1 MSYTK
6 KILDTVRTTIVE
18 HNMFRNGDTVVVG
31 VSGGA
36 DSSMLL
42 HCLNVIKNDYNLN
55 IVVAHINHK
64 IRIGTAER
72 DAEFVE
78 YLCNEMGIEFHLKE
92 IDIPTFAEENG
103 MSEEEA
109 GRLARYSFFNE
120 LAGKKG
126 KIATAH
132 NANDNVETVLMRFM
146 RGTGVKGLAGIPFV
160 RGNIVRPILNVSRAD
175 IEGYIK
181 ENGLEHITDETNFEN
196 VYTRNKIRLDLIP
209 FMQEKFNPNLINTV
223 SESIMSYREDAEY
236 FDNIVNE
243 LFETVVSVEENRV
256 GIPIDTLRE
265 QHCSISKRLISK
277 CLMEFLHYSQLGISP
292 KVIDSFYKA
301 IDMKVGTTLTVN
313 KNCKIRVSY
322 DYLYIEGVEEMKLS
336 EYNYDLSALCMG
348 RLDEDHVYFMDYNLS
363 LGFYRGFDLNIDNN
377 GLELNLPVEKYNGKN
392 LVIRNRRK
400 GDVFRVDDNTHKLLN
415 RVFSDKKIDA
425 GLRDSIPLVC
435 CGNEVLWAVGY
446 FATRFSK
453 RKGEF
458 YKLVVEN

>member
-1 MSYTK
+1 MSYTN
-6 KILDTVRTTIVE
+6 KILDTVRTTIAE
-18 HNMFRNGDTVVVG
+18 HNMFNNGDTVVVG

-36 DSSMLL
+36 DSVMLL

-72 DAEFVE
+72 DAKFVE
-78 YLCNEMGIEFHLKE
+78 DLCEKMGIEYHLKE
-92 IDIPTFAEENG
+92 IDIPTFAEENS

-109 GRLARYSFFNE
+109 GRLARYSFFSE
-120 LAGKKG
+120 LAGKSG

-146 RGTGVKGLAGIPFV
+146 RGTGVKGLSGIPYK
-160 RGNIVRPILNVSRAD
+160 RGNIVRPILNVSRTD
-175 IEGYIK
+175 IEGYIE

-196 VYTRNKIRLDLIP
+196 IYTRNKIRLDLIP

-256 GIPIDTLRE
+256 GIPIETLKE

-277 CLMEFLHYSQLGISP
+277 CLMEFLHFNQLGISP
-292 KVIDSFYKA
+292 AVIDSFYKA

-313 KNCKIRVSY
+313 KNCRIRVSY
-322 DYLYIEGVEEMKLS
+322 EYLYIEGVEEMKLS
-336 EYNYDLSALCMG
+336 EYYYDLSALNMG
-348 RLDEDHVYFMDYNLS
+348 NLEEDHVYFMDYNLS
-363 LGFYRGFDLNIDNN
+363 LGMYRNYDLNIDNN
-377 GLELNLPVEKYNGKN
+377 GLELNLPTSKYNGKKI
-392 LVIRNRRK
+392 VIRNRRK
-400 GDVFRVDDNTHKLLN
+400 GDVFRVDDNTHKNLN

-446 FATRFSK
+446 FATRFGK

-458 YKLVVEN
+458 YKIIVEN

>member
-1 MSYTK
+1 MSYTN
-6 KILDTVRTTIVE
+6 KILDTVRTTIAE
-18 HNMFRNGDTVVVG
+18 HNMFNNGDTVVVG

-36 DSSMLL
+36 DSVMLL

-72 DAEFVE
+72 DAKFVE
-78 YLCNEMGIEFHLKE
+78 DLCEKMGIEYHLKE
-92 IDIPTFAEENG
+92 IDIPTFAEENS

-109 GRLARYSFFNE
+109 GRLARYSFFSE
-120 LAGKKG
+120 LAGKSG

-146 RGTGVKGLAGIPFV
+146 RGTGVKGLSGIPYK
-160 RGNIVRPILNVSRAD
+160 RGNIVRPILNVSRTD
-175 IEGYIK
+175 IEGYIE

-196 VYTRNKIRLDLIP
+196 IYTRNKIRLDLIP

-243 LFETVVSVEENRV
+243 LFETVVSVEE
-256 GIPIDTLRE
+256 
-265 QHCSISKRLISK
+265 
-277 CLMEFLHYSQLGISP
+277 
-292 KVIDSFYKA
+292 
-301 IDMKVGTTLTVN
+301 
-313 KNCKIRVSY
+313 
-322 DYLYIEGVEEMKLS
+322 MKLS
-336 EYNYDLSALCMG
+336 EYYYDLSALNMG
-348 RLDEDHVYFMDYNLS
+348 NLEEDHVYFMDYNLS
-363 LGFYRGFDLNIDNN
+363 LGMYRNYDLNIDNN
-377 GLELNLPVEKYNGKN
+377 GLELNLPTSKYNGKKI
-392 LVIRNRRK
+392 VIRNRRK
-400 GDVFRVDDNTHKLLN
+400 GDVFRVDDNTHKNLN

-435 CGNEVLWAVGY
+435 CDNEVLWAVGY
-446 FATRFSK
+446 FATRFGK

-458 YKLVVEN
+458 YKIIVEN